1 MKPSER
7 SIYKFWYLGDHQG
20 LQVYLLIKGNFII
33 HLYVKSFFEVFI
45 FLIGQVWLELAHRMF
60 VNRGSVLTLNQFV
73 WIIVNLKYFFF
84 NIVSRTLFSL
94 VGLTLH
100 AQRLFWVNGILCFSR
115 KQNLK
120 FLFFYVIVC
129 FFYRNAE
136 CQDLVN
142 ERCLQVY

>member
-1 MKPSER
+1 MRPSER
-7 SIYKFWYLGDHQG
+7 STYKFWYLGDHQG

-33 HLYVKSFFEVFI
+33 HLYLKTFSEVLFFN
-45 FLIGQVWLELAHRMF
+45 WSSLARIRPQNVRKQRECVDF
-60 VNRGSVLTLNQFV
+60 KPICLDNSQFE
-73 WIIVNLKYFFF
+73 ISFF
-84 NIVSRTLFSL
+84 NIVSSTLFSL
-94 VGLTLH
+94 VGLTIH

-115 KQNLK
+115 KQNLN

>member
-33 HLYVKSFFEVFI
+33 HLYVKSFSEVFI
-45 FLIGQVWLELAHRMF
+45 FLIGQVWLEFAHRMF

-73 WIIVNLKYFFF
+73 WIIVNLKYFFL
-84 NIVSRTLFSL
+84 TLYQEHYFLSL
-94 VGLTLH
+94 VSHFTH
-100 AQRLFWVNGILCFSR
+100 SVFFWVNGILCFSR

-129 FFYRNAE
+129 FF
-136 CQDLVN
+136 L
-142 ERCLQVY
+142 